1 MKRME
6 LLAPAGNMEKLKIA
20 FLYGADAAYL
30 GGTSFSLR
38 AFSDNFTPEEMKE
51 AVDYAHSLGKKIYV
65 TVNIFSSGKDYKE
78 LPGYLRYLEKIKAD
92 AVLIADPGIFR
103 LCREVAPALP
113 IHVSTQANTTNW
125 SAVQFWKECGAE
137 RVVLAREVS
146 LADAKEISANVDI
159 ELEGF
164 VHGAMC
170 ISYSGRCLLSNY
182 FTRDRDSNHGECVQC
197 CRFKYSLVE
206 EKRPGEYF
214 PVMEDERGTYI
225 FNSKDLCMLR
235 HLPDLYDAGFAS
247 LKVEGRMKS
256 LHYVATVVKVYR
268 EAMDAYEADPEH
280 FTAKEEWVEELEK
293 ISHRPYTT
301 GFYYGRP
308 AAAPEGGGA
317 SAPGGGGEAGELQR
331 LRSSSREGQWH
342 AVSRPHP
349 SQKRAERRGAEAL
362 LRRSLKDGGAV
373 QCRRAD
379 GERACDPPREE
390 ASFQDGYLRRGLLY
404 RLSLGRAKRHL
415 RGAGSEV
422 EYQGSPIGSFR
433 PIRSE
438 GI

>member
-1 MKRME
+1 ME

-65 TVNIFSSGKDYKE
+65 TVNIFPSGKDYKE

-125 SAVQFWKECGAE
+125 SAVQFWEECGAE

-182 FTRDRDSNHGECVQC
+182 FTKDRDSNHGECVQC

-280 FTAKEEWVEELEK
+280 FTVKEEWVEELEK

-308 AAAPEGGGA
+308 AAADCPNLPQRPRSSRSAREETLIFRAFLRGRSRPGA
-317 SAPGGGGEAGELQR
+317 PLWQIWTR
-331 LRSSSREGQWH
+331 LRPSPSQE
-342 AVSRPHP
+342 PHP
-349 SQKRAERRGAEAL
+349 HHRAPTHPHHHDDPDPRTAVLDERG
-362 LRRSLKDGGAV
+362 
-373 QCRRAD
+373 
-379 GERACDPPREE
+379 P
-390 ASFQDGYLRRGLLY
+390 F
-404 RLSLGRAKRHL
+404 HM
-415 RGAGSEV
+415 
-422 EYQGSPIGSFR
+422 I
-433 PIRSE
+433 
-438 GI
+438 